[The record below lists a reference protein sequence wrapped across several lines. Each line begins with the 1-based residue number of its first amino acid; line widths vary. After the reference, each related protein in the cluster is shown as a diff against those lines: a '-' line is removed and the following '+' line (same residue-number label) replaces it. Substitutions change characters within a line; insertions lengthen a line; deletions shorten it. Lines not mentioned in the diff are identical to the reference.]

1 MKSIDD
7 KETTIESPIVATAY
21 IGNHLSL
28 QVTSTNA
35 DVSGKKIIRM
45 IETRGIIVV
54 KKAQTTFMATMNA
67 IKHIVLINVS
77 FFIKTA
83 ILKILYIKSY
93 NKTTKNTWI

>member
-28 QVTSTNA
+28 HVTSTIAEVN
-35 DVSGKKIIRM
+35 GRKMIRI
-45 IETRGIIVV
+45 IETSGRTVV
-54 KKAQTTFMATMNA
+54 KKEQMTLIATKND

-77 FFIKTA
+77 FLLKTA